1 MKERSIGGVNLYAFC
16 VFALIVFL
24 TCYFEKLPKDM
35 LGGLAITM
43 ILGILL
49 GEIGIKS
56 PILKNIGGP
65 AILSIFVPSCML
77 YYGLLNQNSVD
88 AITFFIKQ
96 SNFLYLYISIL
107 VVGSILSM
115 KRAILIAGFLKM
127 FIPLFI
133 GTFLAI
139 IVAYLI
145 GSFTNLGGKYAVF
158 YIAIPILSGGVG
170 EGIIP
175 LSVAYSEILANANST
190 NIIALLAPSAM
201 LGNLFA
207 IAYAGYL
214 KNLALK
220 KPYLSG
226 NGLLVKSKEEN
237 INLLN
242 DDTLA
247 FDIKLMGA
255 GLLVAVCYFLI
266 GKLLNMIIAIPAPI
280 IMIIMAAITKLLN
293 IMPKSLEYGANL
305 IYQFVSKNLTWALL
319 VGVGVIYTP
328 WKDVIA
334 AINIAFIVICFS
346 VVTTMVLTGYFCARI
361 LNMFEIECSC
371 VMLCHSGLG
380 GTGDVAILGS
390 CNRMEL
396 MPFAQISTRIGG
408 ACTVI
413 AATFLF
419 SYFGV

>member
-1 MKERSIGGVNLYAFC
+1 MKEKQIGGVNLYAFC

-24 TCYFEKLPKDM
+24 TCYFDKLPKDM
-35 LGGLAITM
+35 VGGLAVTM

-49 GEIGIKS
+49 GEIGMKV
-56 PILKNIGGP
+56 PILKDIGGP
-65 AILSIFVPSCML
+65 AILSIFVPSCMV
-77 YYGLLNQNSVD
+77 YYGLLNQNSID

-96 SNFLYLYISIL
+96 SNFLYLYISVL

-139 IVAYLI
+139 VVAYLI
-145 GSFTNLGGKYAVF
+145 GSVTSIGGAHAVF

-175 LSVAYSEILANANST
+175 LSAAYSEILGNADST
-190 NIIALLAPSAM
+190 NIIALLAPAAM

-220 KPYLSG
+220 KPHLSG
-226 NGLLVKSKEEN
+226 NGLLVKTKEEN
-237 INLLN
+237 INSLN
-242 DDTLA
+242 DDTLP

-280 IMIIMAAITKLLN
+280 IMIIMAAITKVLN
-293 IMPKSLEYGANL
+293 IMPKSLEYGVILSINL
-305 IYQFVSKNLTWALL
+305 
-319 VGVGVIYTP
+319 
-328 WKDVIA
+328 
-334 AINIAFIVICFS
+334 
-346 VVTTMVLTGYFCARI
+346 
-361 LNMFEIECSC
+361 
-371 VMLCHSGLG
+371 
-380 GTGDVAILGS
+380 
-390 CNRMEL
+390 
-396 MPFAQISTRIGG
+396 
-408 ACTVI
+408 
-413 AATFLF
+413 
-419 SYFGV
+419 